1 LGIGGGIITRKL
13 LFAVLLVSGLSLAGI
28 TGASA
33 TDVGTAQTQTD
44 NISSVQEK
52 VNTHADN
59 VYNKYR
65 SAKMQ
70 KNAFNNLKTNQK
82 ADNTSKTI
90 TEATENITEP
100 KSSDQRHSTETANK
114 NQSTV
119 NTTTKS
125 ATNDQ
130 TQPVETASTDETQTT
145 VETVVDD
152 TQSVLSVTIE
162 DCDKP
167 EAFENQSMQ
176 NSVLLPQ
183 NSLNFEGFSM
193 PANQS
198 LQAAA
203 GETKTPTSFTIDQ
216 INDAASRVKAYI
228 ETNHKLPNYV
238 TIGTTQVQ
246 MPDFL
251 KLLTAGLLQ
260 INNGSTTQVALET
273 VGIPAKPSE
282 SIASG
287 SITKANYLDLAKR
300 VNVFIDANGV
310 LPNYAT
316 STLGKLRYESMIYMF
331 SKVLDFQNTNSRLPS
346 YVTVNAWSTISKT
359 VLTQARAVY
368 ITSDNINGVTTDT
381 NRINAIVK
389 ALKAMGLTAV
399 NCGLGPSTHINVLKD
414 SKVPANALVVDIYG
428 GACAGTIYEMGQSY
442 YKKLVGSRKV
452 FSVWMPP
459 ATDIT
464 GLAWLPRSH
473 DDNFDPASFTG
484 LVHPDQYLLNN
495 GYDYIYSGNLDA
507 IIAAIYEEAT
517 TA

>member
-1 LGIGGGIITRKL
+1 L
-13 LFAVLLVSGLSLAGI
+13 LFAVLLISSLSLAGI

-33 TDVGTAQTQTD
+33 ADIGDAQTQTD
-44 NISSVQEK
+44 NSSTVQEK
-52 VNTHADN
+52 ANTHVDVINNTNGSTKIQNNPGNSLKANQTADATSKISTEAI
-59 VYNKYR
+59 V
-65 SAKMQ
+65 Q
-70 KNAFNNLKTNQK
+70 TKTNSTK
-82 ADNTSKTI
+82 PAG
-90 TEATENITEP
+90 
-100 KSSDQRHSTETANK
+100 SSQAQSVGASANK
-114 NQSTV
+114 
-119 NTTTKS
+119 
-125 ATNDQ
+125 
-130 TQPVETASTDETQTT
+130 TQTIC
-145 VETVVDD
+145 ESA
-152 TQSVLSVTIE
+152 Q
-162 DCDKP
+162 KP
-167 EAFENQSMQ
+167 E
-176 NSVLLPQ
+176 
-183 NSLNFEGFSM
+183 
-193 PANQS
+193 
-198 LQAAA
+198 AAA
-203 GETKTPTSFTIDQ
+203 GETKNITSFNVSQ

-238 TIGTTQVQ
+238 TIGSIQVQ

-251 KLLTAGLLQ
+251 KLLTASLLEV
-260 INNGSTTQVALET
+260 NYGTSTPVALET
-273 VGIPAKPSE
+273 VNTPAKPSE
-282 SIASG
+282 SIKSG

-300 VNVFIDANGV
+300 VNAFIDANGV

-331 SKVLDFQNTNSRLPS
+331 SKVLDFQNTNSRLPG

-389 ALKAMGLTAV
+389 ALKAMGLNVV
-399 NCGLGPSTHINVLKD
+399 NWGLGPSTHINVLKD

-442 YKKLVGSRKV
+442 YKKLVGSKKV
-452 FSVWMPP
+452 FNVWMPP

-473 DDNFDPASFTG
+473 DDNFSPASFKG
-484 LVHPDQYLLNN
+484 LANPDQYLLKN